1 MSKLIVEKQE
11 KWRRE
16 KGGANA
22 RAVEIKMWSSKS
34 KRKEDERRKVVFKEW
49 NESDVKG

>member
-16 KGGANA
+16 KRGAKA
-22 RAVEIKMWSSKS
+22 RAVEIKMWRS
-34 KRKEDERRKVVFKEW
+34 KRKEKEDEWRKDVFKRVE
-49 NESDVKG
+49 

>member
-34 KRKEDERRKVVFKEW
+34 KEKERK
-49 NESDVKG
+49 G